1 MILDK
6 ELHDILCELGLYWC
20 VSILVIGFIAI
31 MVPYIARVVYTLC
44 REGRRQY
51 RKLKHYSEIKRFDR
65 ERKNAV
71 MRRTFKRE
79 KICRKGYRLT
89 TLR

>member
-51 RKLKHYSEIKRFDR
+51 RRLKHYSEIKRFDR
-65 ERKNAV
+65 KRKNSA
-71 MRRTFKRE
+71 MYSMFRRE

-89 TLR
+89 TR

>member
-1 MILDK
+1 MN
-6 ELHDILCELGLYWC
+6 LHDVLCEIGLIWC
-20 VSILVIGFIAI
+20 AAILTMGFII
-31 MVPYIARVVYTLC
+31 ITVPYISRAVYTLY

-51 RKLKHYSEIKRFDR
+51 RRLKHYSEIKRFDR

-89 TLR
+89 TR